1 MIIQDREREGLFIY
15 ERLLLIDS
23 IYVVYNRTYG
33 IVSIAWHIESG
44 MFVAIK
50 KFKESD
56 DNEYVSKFKL

>member
-1 MIIQDREREGLFIY
+1 MK
-15 ERLLLIDS
+15 RLLLIDS